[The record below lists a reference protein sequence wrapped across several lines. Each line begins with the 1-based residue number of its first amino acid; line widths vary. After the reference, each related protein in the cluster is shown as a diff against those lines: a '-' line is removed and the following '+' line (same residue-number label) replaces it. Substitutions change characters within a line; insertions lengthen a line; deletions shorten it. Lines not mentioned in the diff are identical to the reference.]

1 MITRRQALTST
12 ATAALALGFPRVL
25 RAQPAIE
32 LKLSHFLPTGNGMHY
47 DFMEPWA
54 RDLEARTD
62 GRVKVTIFPGGTPL
76 GNVAKQYDQVRAGVV
91 DIAHG
96 LHGIPSGRFP
106 RTSVIDLPFMTE
118 SADAATRAL
127 WALHDRFFAVEY
139 PGVKVLAVHAH
150 NGGLI
155 HTRDR
160 QVVAME
166 DLKGLRIRFPSAA
179 TKMMLEYLGA
189 VPVGLPPS
197 QIYESLQKGVIDGL
211 VMPWD
216 PMYSFKLAELIDYN
230 LDARAYTVSFY
241 FVMNRR
247 RYEGLPEEVRAAID
261 SISGDNLIPKFGPW
275 WNAWDDLGKKAAL
288 ADGGVVTRLTTEERD
303 RWRETLGPMID
314 AYLAGLAEQGVENPR
329 EIYEALRAE
338 IDAIEQAKG

>member
-1 MITRRQALTST
+1 MITRRRALKST
-12 ATAALALGFPRVL
+12 AAVAFALGFPRVL
-25 RAQPAIE
+25 RARPIIE

-54 RDLEARTD
+54 RELEARTD

-127 WALHDRFFAVEY
+127 WTLHDRYFAVEY

-166 DLKGLRIRFPSAA
+166 DLRGLRIRFPSAA

-216 PMYSFKLAELIDYN
+216 PMYSFKLAELIDYH

-288 ADGGVVTRLTTEERD
+288 ADGGVVTRLTAEERD

-338 IDAIEQAKG
+338 IDAIEKAKG

>member
-1 MITRRQALTST
+1 MTTRRDVLGGIG
-12 ATAALALGFPRVL
+12 AAGLAVGFPSVL
-25 RAQPAIE
+25 RGQGVIA
-32 LKLSHFLPTGNGMHY
+32 LKLSHFLPTANGMHY

-54 RDLEARTD
+54 RDLERRTD
-62 GRVKVTIFPGGTPL
+62 GAVKVTIYPGGTPL
-76 GNVAKQYDQVRAGVV
+76 GNIAKQYDQVRAGVV

-96 LHGIPSGRFP
+96 LHGIPRGRFP

-127 WALHDRFFAVEY
+127 WALHDRYFAVEY

-160 QVVAME
+160 QVKQME

-211 VMPWD
+211 IMPWD
-216 PMYSFKLAELIDYN
+216 PMHSFHLAELINYH
-230 LDARAYTVSFY
+230 LDARIYTVSFY

-247 RYEGLPEEVRAAID
+247 RYETLPEEIRSVVD
-261 SISGDNLIPKFGPW
+261 SISGDHLIPRFGPW
-275 WNAWDDLGKKAAL
+275 WNAWDALGKKDAL
-288 ADGGVVTRLTTEERD
+288 ADGGIVTRLTGEERD
-303 RWRETLGPMID
+303 RWRQTLSPMID
-314 AYLAGLAEQGVENPR
+314 AYLAGLKAQGVDNAR
-329 EIYEALRAE
+329 EIYEALRARIDE
-338 IDAIEQAKG
+338 IEKG